1 MAGEAWEGVLWEGDE
16 GDREQREVIWDKKD
30 VLWGPHNTSG
40 GFVPRAATAP
50 TTGPPTPLC
59 PRPPQAQP
67 QVPAAWD
74 QGPLCVCVC
83 VPLLLYPF
91 IY

>member
-40 GFVPRAATAP
+40 GFVPRAATAATGP

-74 QGPLCVCVC
+74 QGTACV
-83 VPLLLYPF
+83 
-91 IY
+91 